1 MGTGIFFL
9 LEAIFYM
16 VLLMIIY
23 FNKPRFKKK
32 ENKMYSF
39 LIIVAILE
47 LLTEL
52 SLDIVGPQYQTIKFV
67 SYFIAKL
74 YCVLLLL
81 WITMLCAYVVMISL
95 NMKTTILAQAEVI
108 SR

>member
-23 FNKPRFKKK
+23 FNKPRFKNK

-52 SLDIVGPQYQTIKFV
+52 SLDIVEYHSHTV
-67 SYFIAKL
+67 Y
-74 YCVLLLL
+74 
-81 WITMLCAYVVMISL
+81 
-95 NMKTTILAQAEVI
+95 
-108 SR
+108 